1 MSGGATG
8 LGGYIYQQDYLA
20 YRVLASVVARTLD
33 GGALPSLQSFKIEG
47 RVSESGPSW
56 DLVLSNSPGSI
67 QLLEC
72 KDTEIA
78 KDDRAIFYKRVRREV
93 ASGVDAE
100 TIQVGWVTDR
110 EKQGNILTHLAG
122 MAALV
127 DNIHA
132 IPESAPSSVISADT
146 ALDEAIYFLCHPNPF
161 EGKEKKCDPVPLASA
176 KSLLRRLTVDCWS
189 GSSLRDAVTHLVDKV
204 FQAGTA
210 DSLIQYIRGHLTSE
224 IRDKGEASNTL
235 DGFLE
240 EVGTLSVMVSVEGS
254 IKRFLEK
261 YSAAA
266 QYIPSPGSIVWARLP
281 RSPRKEWPIAERAS
295 NYSIRNSNVVI
306 AAQGIGKTVLS
317 HQAFAEVAK
326 AWNKHRVLRVEA
338 ALLEE
343 DLTSDLVSICTVLS
357 GLGPTWLSV
366 DELDAIERSKSG
378 IWKSTIDR
386 LLANPHLILMVTA
399 REEVLEAG
407 EWLQRL
413 TTSLPS
419 VHLKPLSVDQVREAF
434 RDAGLK
440 PPQNE
445 SLIKVLRIPFLL
457 SLYARITTPSDLPL
471 DASGEVTA
479 FQVVEK
485 FWSMRVCAP
494 SIGHRLVGEPDESFA
509 AKRAA
514 AKYLA
519 ERTREGLLAIERP
532 DRDLLV
538 QKGIQMMLHEGV
550 LVAQGT
556 YSVRWFHD
564 WLREYSLVDLII
576 SDIESIGPVGLAERV
591 IRLADHEHRPDYVV
605 RTAAVG
611 GAKWAVANSAQWGPV
626 EAYLTVLY
634 NRFPGAASGAVAVLI
649 EGSESGLELAR
660 LPQQLLLEAIHLAIG
675 LRAWQWATQI
685 SGLPRQVFSGG
696 LGPQLH
702 RVVTEFE
709 LEVMPT

>member
-1 MSGGATG
+1 MENDERWRNRARGIH
-8 LGGYIYQQDYLA
+8 LYQQDYLA

-47 RVSESGPSW
+47 RSSESGPSW
-56 DLVLSNSPGSI
+56 DLVLSNSPGGI
-67 QLLEC
+67 ELLEC

-93 ASGVDAE
+93 ASSVDAE

-110 EKQGNILTHLAG
+110 EKQRNILMHLAG

-132 IPESAPSSVISADT
+132 IPESAPSSVISAGT
-146 ALDEAIYFLCHPNPF
+146 ALDEAVYFLCHPDPF
-161 EGKEKKCDPVPLASA
+161 VGKEKKCPPVPLASA
-176 KSLLRRLTVDCWS
+176 KSLLRRLTVVCWS
-189 GSSLRDAVTHLVDKV
+189 GPALDAAVKQLVDKV

-210 DSLIQYIRGHLTSE
+210 DALVQYIRGHLTTE
-224 IRDKGEASNTL
+224 IRAKGEAFNTL
-235 DGFLE
+235 DGFVD

-254 IKRFLEK
+254 IKRLLEK

-266 QYIPSPGSIVWARLP
+266 QHIPPPGSIVWARLP
-281 RSPRKEWPIAERAS
+281 ESPRKEWPIAQRAPH
-295 NYSIRNSNVVI
+295 YSTRKSQVVI
-306 AAQGIGKTVLS
+306 APQGIGKTVLS
-317 HQAFAEVAK
+317 QQAFAQVARE
-326 AWNKHRVLRVEA
+326 WNKHRVLRVDA

-343 DLTSDLVSICTVLS
+343 DLTKDLVSICTVLS
-357 GLGPTWLSV
+357 GLGLTWLSI
-366 DELDAIERSKSG
+366 DGLDAIERSKSG
-378 IWKSTIDR
+378 IWQTTIDR
-386 LLANPHLILMVTA
+386 LLVNPRLVLLVTA

-419 VHLKPLSVDQVREAF
+419 LLLKRLSVDQVRDAFTEA
-434 RDAGLK
+434 ALN
-440 PPQNE
+440 PPRNE
-445 SLIKVLRIPFLL
+445 SLLKVLRIPFLL
-457 SLYARITTPSDLPL
+457 SLYARIATPSDLPL
-471 DASGEVTA
+471 EASGEVTA

-494 SIGHRLVGEPDESFA
+494 SVGHRLVGEPDESFA

-532 DRDLLV
+532 ARDFLV
-538 QKGIQMMLHEGV
+538 QQGIQMLLHEGV

-576 SDIESIGPVGLAERV
+576 SDIESIGPVQLAERV
-591 IRLADHEHRPDYVV
+591 IRLADNEQRPD
-605 RTAAVG
+605 
-611 GAKWAVANSAQWGPV
+611 
-626 EAYLTVLY
+626 
-634 NRFPGAASGAVAVLI
+634 
-649 EGSESGLELAR
+649 
-660 LPQQLLLEAIHLAIG
+660 
-675 LRAWQWATQI
+675 
-685 SGLPRQVFSGG
+685 
-696 LGPQLH
+696 
-702 RVVTEFE
+702 
-709 LEVMPT
+709 

>member
-33 GGALPSLQSFKIEG
+33 GSALQSLQSFKIEG
-47 RVSESGPSW
+47 GVSESGPSW
-56 DLVLSNSPGSI
+56 DLALSNNPGSI
-67 QLLEC
+67 ELLEC
-72 KDTEIA
+72 KDTEIT
-78 KDDRAIFYKRVRREV
+78 KGDRAIFYKRVRRVV

-110 EKQGNILTHLAG
+110 GKQGNILTHLVG
-122 MAALV
+122 MTGLV
-127 DNIHA
+127 DGIHT
-132 IPESAPSSVISADT
+132 IPESAPTSVVSAAT
-146 ALDEAIYFLCHPNPF
+146 ALGEAIYFLCHPDPF
-161 EGKEKKCDPVPLASA
+161 GGEEEKYDPVPLASA
-176 KSLLRRLTVDCWS
+176 KSLLRRLRVDPWS
-189 GSSLRDAVTHLVDKV
+189 APSLRDTVMHLVDKV

-210 DSLIQYIRGHLTSE
+210 ESLIQYIRGHLTSE
-224 IRDKGEASNTL
+224 IRDKGVASNTL

-254 IKRFLEK
+254 LKRFLQM
-261 YSAAA
+261 YSASA
-266 QYIPSPGSIVWARLP
+266 QHIPSAGSIVWARLP
-281 RSPRKEWPIAERAS
+281 NSPRKEWTIAERAP
-295 NYSIRNSNVVI
+295 NYSTQDSHVVV
-306 AAQGIGKTVLS
+306 APQGIGKTVLS
-317 HQAFAEVAK
+317 QQAFVHVAK
-326 AWNKHRVLRVEA
+326 SWNKHRVLRVEA

-343 DLTSDLVSICTVLS
+343 AETRDLVSVCTVLS
-357 GLGPTWLSV
+357 GLGPTWLSI
-366 DELDAIERSKSG
+366 DGLDAIERSRSG
-378 IWKSTIDR
+378 IWQTTIDR
-386 LLANPHLILMVTA
+386 LLANPRLTLLMTA

-419 VHLKPLSVDQVREAF
+419 VLLKPLSVDEVRKAF
-434 RDAGLK
+434 QDAGLN

-445 SLIKVLRIPFLL
+445 SLLKVLRIPFLL
-457 SLYARITTPSDLPL
+457 SLYARIATPSELPL
-471 DASGEVTA
+471 EASGEVTA

-538 QKGIQMMLHEGV
+538 QKGIQMLLHEGV

-564 WLREYSLVDLII
+564 WLLEYSLVDLII

-591 IRLADHEHRPDYVV
+591 IRLADHEHRQDYVV

-611 GAKWAVANSAQWGPV
+611 GAKRAVANSAQWGPV
-626 EAYLTVLY
+626 ETYLTMMY
-634 NRFPGAASGAVAVLI
+634 DRFPGAASDAVAVLI

-685 SGLPRQVFSGG
+685 SDLPRQVFSGE

-709 LEVMPT
+709 LEVMQT

>member
-1 MSGGATG
+1 MSGGAAG
-8 LGGYIYQQDYLA
+8 LGGYVYQQDYLA
-20 YRVLASVVARTLD
+20 YRVMASVWARTFD
-33 GGALPSLQSFKIEG
+33 GAALQSLQSFKIEG
-47 RVSESGPSW
+47 RASQSGPRW
-56 DLVLSNSPGSI
+56 DLVLGSSAGSI
-67 QLLEC
+67 ELLEC
-72 KDTEIA
+72 KDTEIT

-93 ASGVDAE
+93 ASGADAE

-110 EKQGNILTHLAG
+110 QKQGHILTHLTG
-122 MAALV
+122 MAGLV
-127 DNIHA
+127 DEINT
-132 IPESAPSSVISADT
+132 IPESAPTSVVSAGT
-146 ALDEAIYFLCHPNPF
+146 ALDEAIYFLCHRNPF
-161 EGKEKKCDPVPLASA
+161 DSKEKKCDPVPLSSA
-176 KSLLRRLTVDCWS
+176 KSLLRRLAVEIWS
-189 GSSLRDAVTHLVDKV
+189 GPSLRDTVAQLVDKV
-204 FQAGTA
+204 FHAGTA

-224 IRDKGEASNTL
+224 IRDNGEASNTL
-235 DGFLE
+235 DGFLG

-254 IKRFLEK
+254 LKRFLER
-261 YSAAA
+261 YSASA
-266 QYIPSPGSIVWARLP
+266 QHIPLPGSIVWAQLP
-281 RSPRKEWPIAERAS
+281 ESPRKEWPISERAP
-295 NYSIRNSNVVI
+295 NYSIWNSHVVI
-306 AAQGIGKTVLS
+306 APQGIGKTVLS
-317 HQAFAEVAK
+317 QQAFADVAK

-343 DLTSDLVSICTVLS
+343 DLTRDLVLICTVLS
-357 GLGPTWLSV
+357 GLGPTWISI
-366 DELDAIERSKSG
+366 DGLDAIERSRSG
-378 IWKSTIDR
+378 IWQTTIDR
-386 LLANPHLILMVTA
+386 LLANPRLIILVTA

-419 VHLKPLSVDQVREAF
+419 VLLKPLSVDQVRGAF
-434 RDAGLK
+434 RKAGLN

-445 SLIKVLRIPFLL
+445 SLLKVLRIPFLL

-471 DASGEVTA
+471 EASGEVTA

-494 SIGHRLVGEPDESFA
+494 SEGHRLVGAPDGSSA

-519 ERTREGLLAIERP
+519 ERTREGLLAIARP
-532 DRDLLV
+532 DHDLLV
-538 QKGIQMMLHEGV
+538 QDGIQMLLHEGV
-550 LVAQGT
+550 LIAQGT

-576 SDIESIGPVGLAERV
+576 SDIESIGPAALAERV

-605 RTAAVG
+605 RSAAVG
-611 GAKWAVANSAQWGPV
+611 GAKWAVAKCARWGPV
-626 EAYLTVLY
+626 EVYLTVLHD
-634 NRFPGAASGAVAVLI
+634 RFPGVASGAVAVLV

-660 LPQQLLLEAIHLAIG
+660 LPQRLLLEAVHLAIG

-685 SGLPRQVFSGG
+685 FRLPQHVFSGE